1 MADEEVQ
8 EAQAPED
15 IQIDDKRTD
24 EGSAK
29 ETAPLGYVISSYG
42 ADYTV
47 DGLIKRMREG
57 SVYVVGSGNSEPL
70 IPEILSRSVFG
81 SKVCSRLR

>member
-57 SVYVVGSGNSEPL
+57 SVYVPDILEIPL
-70 IPEILSRSVFG
+70 KFACQSTADAMQTTW
-81 SKVCSRLR
+81 